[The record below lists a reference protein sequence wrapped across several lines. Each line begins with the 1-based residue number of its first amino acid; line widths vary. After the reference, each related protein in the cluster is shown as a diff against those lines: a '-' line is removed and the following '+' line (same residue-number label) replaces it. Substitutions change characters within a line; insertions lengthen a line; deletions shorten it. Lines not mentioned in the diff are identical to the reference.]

1 MRRGGLADAL
11 LLGEGPGE
19 GDLVLASAG
28 EAERTLASVGL
39 SLLGDLTPLV
49 EHVPRCLAAKLISSC
64 AT

>member
-39 SLLGDLTPLV
+39 SLLGDL
-49 EHVPRCLAAKLISSC
+49 PRRK
-64 AT
+64 